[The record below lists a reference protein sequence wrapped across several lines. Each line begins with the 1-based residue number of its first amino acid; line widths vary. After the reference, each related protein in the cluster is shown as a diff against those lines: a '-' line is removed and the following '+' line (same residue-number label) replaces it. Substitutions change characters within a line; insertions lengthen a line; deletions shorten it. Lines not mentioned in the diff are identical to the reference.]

1 MKPTKIVKELDKEQ
15 VIRQKVTIT
24 DYHKSPNNPVIP
36 YDTEVTIVFYKRTHT
51 PKDYHSWVK
60 RYYKQYEDRKDWYYT
75 RKYPKLVYKGQR
87 VKGVSKRIIRYLKE
101 KKSFWLTVVEK
112 NKIEYKW
119 WIDSFGY
126 VYQVSTDNKHI
137 GISIL
142 GYKYKGQIH
151 LTQVLDLFTATEGT
165 KVSTEKILKL
175 LSPIQKEPVK
185 RRRSISRGRI
195 K

>member
-75 RKYPKLVYKGQR
+75 RKYPKLVYKG
-87 VKGVSKRIIRYLKE
+87 
-101 KKSFWLTVVEK
+101 
-112 NKIEYKW
+112 
-119 WIDSFGY
+119 
-126 VYQVSTDNKHI
+126 STDNKHI

-151 LTQVLDLFTATEGT
+151 LTQVLDLFTSTEGT

-195 K
+195 